1 MLVPRAT
8 ETTTPRLLVHRLK
21 HGTNAVQPSLEL
33 LVTWPALNSGS
44 LVVGRPATP
53 NHEKEN
59 TDMPYVKGKKYAY
72 TKDGMKKAKKA
83 AKKAGSKVTYRKRK

>member
-1 MLVPRAT
+1 MAGRLAT
-8 ETTTPRLLVHRLK
+8 L
-21 HGTNAVQPSLEL
+21 
-33 LVTWPALNSGS
+33 
-44 LVVGRPATP
+44 

-83 AKKAGSKVTYRKRK
+83 AKKAGSKVIYRKRR

>member
-1 MLVPRAT
+1 VA
-8 ETTTPRLLVHRLK
+8 
-21 HGTNAVQPSLEL
+21 
-33 LVTWPALNSGS
+33 
-44 LVVGRPATP
+44 GRPATL

-83 AKKAGSKVTYRKRK
+83 AKKAGSKVIYRKRR